1 MAKMLKVIFSGVC
14 TFTPGIPE
22 NPTDTLSDFFALM
35 PAARSPR
42 LARQKDGNDKARIV
56 ARHQAYL
63 YVPDQNLDDVPEP
76 AMLLRDKTL
85 GLCNV
90 YLVDYARISFDRTPL
105 NPLRY
110 FADPNRPVK
119 GRPDDDDATLAPRN
133 DSRWVPDST
142 ELFPNG
148 ATLSADV
155 DPRHDITN
163 GKVTM
168 VVHLKGGLI
177 EANHP
182 CSTAQPRTFQPAQVQ
197 IEARS
202 LAPEL
207 TVTME
212 FPDDTPSIK
221 LLVETLDPGEEVSGL
236 PVSEMELFWR
246 NTDMMQLRIGNDTL
260 DEIVAMRGESRCAP
274 VFDLPTAEAEFDL
287 HYDLL
292 DIQPAP
298 VPPLPTR
305 GGGHGDVG
313 GCVGLKVKLPG
324 SGGN

>member
-1 MAKMLKVIFSGVC
+1 MARILKVIFPGVC
-14 TFTPGIPE
+14 TFTPGIPA
-22 NPTDTLSDFFALM
+22 NPADTLSDFFVLM

-42 LARQKDGNDKARIV
+42 LARQKDEKDRPRIV

-76 AMLLRDKTL
+76 AMLLRDQKL

-90 YLVDYARISFDRTPL
+90 YLMDHARLSFDRTPL

-110 FADPNRPVK
+110 FVDADRPVK
-119 GRPDDDDATLAPRN
+119 GRPDDDDAMLAPRN

-142 ELFPNG
+142 ELFPDG
-148 ATLSADV
+148 ATLRADV

-212 FPDDTPSIK
+212 FPDDTQSIK
-221 LLVETLDPGEEVSGL
+221 LLVKTLDPGEEVSGL
-236 PVSEMELFWR
+236 TVSELKLSWR
-246 NTDMMQLRIGNDTL
+246 SNNVMQLRIGNDTL

-274 VFDLPTAEAEFDL
+274 VVDLPMAEAEFDL

-292 DIQPAP
+292 DIQPAM

-305 GGGHGDVG
+305 GGGQGDVG
-313 GCVGLKVKLPG
+313 GCVGVRVKPPG
-324 SGGN
+324 GGGQ